1 MKLCLGA
8 RRLGKGV
15 EINIKK
21 RWVKEFLLLKK
32 ERGPGWRQKG
42 QWRQTFH
49 EFLHFQGGELEQLC
63 QAAENPRVP
72 WATPFVLCLCGKT
85 TLWDN
90 DVISA
95 QTLSFLQQIKR
106 GKRKG
111 DIWGGEETNVIYS
124 SAADIKGFFKGQWV
138 INFLSP
144 ATMICCDILSP
155 HSSEALNI
163 NWEVRWVK
171 RL

>member
-8 RRLGKGV
+8 RRRGKGI
-15 EINIKK
+15 EINTKK
-21 RWVKEFLLLKK
+21 RWVTEFLLLKK
-32 ERGPGWRQKG
+32 ERGPEWRQKG
-42 QWRQTFH
+42 WWRQTLH
-49 EFLHFQGGELEQLC
+49 EFLNFQGGELEQLC

-85 TLWDN
+85 ALWDN

-106 GKRKG
+106 GKRRG
-111 DIWGGEETNVIYS
+111 DRWGEETNVIYS

>member
-1 MKLCLGA
+1 MMLFQHKLFHSCSKL
-8 RRLGKGV
+8 
-15 EINIKK
+15 
-21 RWVKEFLLLKK
+21 KEEK
-32 ERGPGWRQKG
+32 E
-42 QWRQTFH
+42 
-49 EFLHFQGGELEQLC
+49 GG
-63 QAAENPRVP
+63 
-72 WATPFVLCLCGKT
+72 
-85 TLWDN
+85 
-90 DVISA
+90 IS
-95 QTLSFLQQIKR
+95 
-106 GKRKG
+106 
-111 DIWGGEETNVIYS
+111 GGEETNVIYS